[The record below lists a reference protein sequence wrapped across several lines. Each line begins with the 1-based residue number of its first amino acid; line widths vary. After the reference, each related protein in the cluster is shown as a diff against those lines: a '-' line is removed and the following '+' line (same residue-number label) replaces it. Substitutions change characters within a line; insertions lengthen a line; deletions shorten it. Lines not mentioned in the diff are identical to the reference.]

1 MTDKPDN
8 QMERWLEEYAR
19 RRQGELGVP
28 LDMHEA
34 TRTMLQNEVSRKYG
48 QPAQKAPEP
57 SGIPWLG
64 WAFGGAAIGAV
75 ALIISINPG
84 QPAASK
90 PLEVAKADPKP
101 ETGNVVRDEGE
112 QQDGGRFK
120 MAEAKQAK
128 ENSGLAR
135 SNPRGPES
143 GATTSGHRAPG
154 SPGIANVQA
163 LPGVAPT
170 GPAGFA
176 IPGRN
181 VGRPKVVQL
190 PAAYYNGMR
199 DLRQEFSQTEVIAA
213 ARKNTLPKPVLVTF
227 QIERNGN
234 QIRVVDKD
242 GSIYEGTV
250 INEEEFAAAADA
262 EGKTEST
269 DKLNETAGLAGA
281 APPSAPAITIQKV
294 KVIPIRVPR
303 GQFYFRVSG
312 TNKTLRKRVV
322 IEATFDNPVAKRVAV
337 KAKAGENGQSK
348 NRPQVGGAAKKDLKN
363 RNIQAVRAI
372 ARMRVLGNARIEKSN
387 YRIDAYQ
394 RARALPT
401 APIPAKPTEA
411 KEK

>member
-34 TRTMLQNEVSRKYG
+34 TRTMLQSEVSRKYG
-48 QPAQKAPEP
+48 QPARTTPEP

-84 QPAASK
+84 QPTAPK

-101 ETGNVVRDEGE
+101 ETGNVVKDEGE

-120 MAEAKQAK
+120 MAEAKQVGK
-128 ENSGLAR
+128 NSGLAR
-135 SNPRGPES
+135 SNPRGPET
-143 GATTSGHRAPG
+143 GATTSGHSAPG
-154 SPGIANVQA
+154 SPGVS
-163 LPGVAPT
+163 PT
-170 GPAGFA
+170 GPASFA
-176 IPGRN
+176 KTGRN

-190 PAAYYNGMR
+190 PGAYYNSMR
-199 DLRQEFSQTEVIAA
+199 ELRQEFAQRDVKSAKP
-213 ARKNTLPKPVLVTF
+213 KNPLPKPVLVSF
-227 QIERNGN
+227 QVERNGN
-234 QIRVVDKD
+234 HVRVLDQD

-250 INEEEFAAAADA
+250 INGEEFAAGEA
-262 EGKTEST
+262 EL
-269 DKLNETAGLAGA
+269 DQPNQPNEVGGLAGA

-303 GQFYFRVSG
+303 GQFYFRVTG
-312 TNKTLRKRVV
+312 TNKTLRKRVI
-322 IEATFDNPVAKRVAV
+322 IEATFDNPVEKKAVQARQEDPPAKSVA
-337 KAKAGENGQSK
+337 SK
-348 NRPQVGGAAKKDLKN
+348 MELKN

-372 ARMRVLGNARIEKSN
+372 ARMRVLGNARIEKAN

-394 RARALPT
+394 RAPALPV
-401 APIPAKPTEA
+401 APSPAKPTEA

>member
-1 MTDKPDN
+1 
-8 QMERWLEEYAR
+8 MERWLEEYAR

-34 TRTMLQNEVSRKYG
+34 TRTMLQSEVSRKYG

-84 QPAASK
+84 QPTAPK
-90 PLEVAKADPKP
+90 PLAVAEADPKP
-101 ETGNVVRDEGE
+101 ENGNVVKDEGE

-120 MAEAKQAK
+120 MAEAKQAGK
-128 ENSGLAR
+128 NSGLAR
-135 SNPRGPES
+135 SNPRGPET
-143 GATTSGHRAPG
+143 GATTSGHNAPG
-154 SPGIANVQA
+154 SPGVAAVQA

-170 GPAGFA
+170 GPASFA
-176 IPGRN
+176 KTGRI
-181 VGRPKVVQL
+181 VGRRKVVQL
-190 PAAYYNGMR
+190 PGAYYNNMR
-199 DLRQEFSQTEVIAA
+199 ELRQEFAQRDVKSA
-213 ARKNTLPKPVLVTF
+213 KLNKPLPKSVLVSF
-227 QIERNGN
+227 QVERNGN
-234 QIRVVDKD
+234 QVRVIDGD
-242 GSIYEGTV
+242 GSEYTGTV
-250 INEEEFAAAADA
+250 INEEEFAAGEA
-262 EGKTEST
+262 ELDQPNQPNKVG
-269 DKLNETAGLAGA
+269 GLAGA
-281 APPSAPAITIQKV
+281 APPPAPAITIQKV
-294 KVIPIRVPR
+294 KIIPIRVPR

-401 APIPAKPTEA
+401 APIPAKPTEV